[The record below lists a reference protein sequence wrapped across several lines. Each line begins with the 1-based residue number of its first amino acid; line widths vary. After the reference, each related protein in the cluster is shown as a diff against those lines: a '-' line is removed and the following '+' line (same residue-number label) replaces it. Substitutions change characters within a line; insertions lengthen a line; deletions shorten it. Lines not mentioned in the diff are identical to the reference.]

1 MFINFPYFMY
11 YKARAV
17 STEMN
22 DDEKR
27 VDINLNINLN
37 IAKAET
43 KLNDP
48 VTESS
53 LGILQT

>member
-1 MFINFPYFMY
+1 MY

-37 IAKAET
+37 IVKAET

>member
-1 MFINFPYFMY
+1 MY

-37 IAKAET
+37 VAKAKT
-43 KLNDP
+43 KLKEP

-53 LGILQT
+53 SGILQT